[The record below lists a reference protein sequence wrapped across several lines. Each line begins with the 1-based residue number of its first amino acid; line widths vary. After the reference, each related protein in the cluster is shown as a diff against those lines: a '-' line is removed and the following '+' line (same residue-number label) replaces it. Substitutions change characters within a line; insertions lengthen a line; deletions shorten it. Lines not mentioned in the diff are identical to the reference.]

1 MFVILSEGN
10 YPLRVWLQQNIT
22 DCLNVI
28 GRMSAFYVLCS
39 SVKKSVFSD
48 VGQTCIPSL
57 QQYLPP
63 GSCHRMHKVSAA
75 SELGLSDD
83 LWDPTR
89 IIGTGNLH
97 MNVKAAAVCDKVS
110 VHDR

>member
-1 MFVILSEGN
+1 
-10 YPLRVWLQQNIT
+10 
-22 DCLNVI
+22 
-28 GRMSAFYVLCS
+28 
-39 SVKKSVFSD
+39 
-48 VGQTCIPSL
+48 
-57 QQYLPP
+57 
-63 GSCHRMHKVSAA
+63 MHKVSAA